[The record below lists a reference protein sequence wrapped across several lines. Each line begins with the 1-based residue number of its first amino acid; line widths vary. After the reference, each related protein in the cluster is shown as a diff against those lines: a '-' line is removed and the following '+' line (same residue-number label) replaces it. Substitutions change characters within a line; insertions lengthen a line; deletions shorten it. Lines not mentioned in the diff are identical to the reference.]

1 MVEIDA
7 AKSDGID
14 DILMDATLQH
24 QFLHLLTVHVTGT
37 AVGVGNDHDF
47 LNTQFIDGNQEAAH
61 G

>member
-24 QFLHLLTVHVTGT
+24 QFLHLLAVHVAGT
-37 AVGVGNDHDF
+37 TVGVGNDHDY
-47 LNTQFIDGNQEAAH
+47 I
-61 G
+61 